1 MHESQASL
9 TANKLMTSYN
19 GALNQKCGKRLW
31 LVMGQG
37 CDLIISPANSQGS
50 ELLISYLYL
59 VNNINIAAIA
69 YQNISHFVAKQF
81 GPFPYLVYI
90 AVLKR
95 FYRK

>member
-50 ELLISYLYL
+50 ELLIS
-59 VNNINIAAIA
+59 
-69 YQNISHFVAKQF
+69 
-81 GPFPYLVYI
+81 
-90 AVLKR
+90 
-95 FYRK
+95 